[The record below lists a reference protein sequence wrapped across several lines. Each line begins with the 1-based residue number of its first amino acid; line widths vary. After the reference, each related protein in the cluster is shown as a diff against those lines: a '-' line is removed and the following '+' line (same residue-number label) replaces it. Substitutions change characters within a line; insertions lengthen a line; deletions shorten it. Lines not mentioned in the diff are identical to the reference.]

1 MSRFNKDGGRE
12 MPEMNTSSLPD
23 LIFSILFFFMMVTT
37 MREVTLK
44 VKIDKPRGT
53 QLEKLARKSATS
65 FIYMGKPMSAMDGS
79 GTRVQV
85 NDKLLSNDENFSN
98 IVTQYI
104 LDEQGMLAQSDKPF
118 FTVSLKVDHDTPMGF
133 ITDLKQVL
141 RKAYALK
148 IVYSANKMETT
159 EY

>member
-1 MSRFNKDGGRE
+1 

-44 VKIDKPRGT
+44 VKIDKPQGT

-65 FIYMGKPMSAMDGS
+65 FIYMGKPTDIKDGTS
-79 GTRVQV
+79 TKVQI
-85 NDKLLSNDENFSN
+85 NDKLVSNDDNFG
-98 IVTQYI
+98 IQVTNYV
-104 LDEQGMLAQSDKPF
+104 LEEQAKLAQSDKTY
-118 FTVSLKVDHDTPMGF
+118 FTVSLKVDHNTPMGF

-148 IVYSANKMETT
+148 IVYSANKMQDQD
-159 EY
+159 

>member
-44 VKIDKPRGT
+44 VKIDKPQGT

-65 FIYMGKPMSAMDGS
+65 FIYMGKPTDIKDGTS
-79 GTRVQV
+79 TKVQI
-85 NDKLLSNDENFSN
+85 NDKLVSNDDNFGLQ
-98 IVTQYI
+98 VTNYV
-104 LDEQGMLAQSDKPF
+104 LEEQGKLAQSDKTY
-118 FTVSLKVDHDTPMGF
+118 FTVSLKVDHNTPMGF

-148 IVYSANKMETT
+148 IVYSANKMQDQD
-159 EY
+159 

>member
-44 VKIDKPRGT
+44 VKIDKPQGT

-65 FIYMGKPMSAMDGS
+65 FIYMGKPTDIKDGTS
-79 GTRVQV
+79 TKVQI
-85 NDKLLSNDENFSN
+85 NDKLVSNDDN
-98 IVTQYI
+98 IGLQVTNYV
-104 LDEQGMLAQSDKPF
+104 LEEQGKLAQSDKTY
-118 FTVSLKVDHDTPMGF
+118 FTVSLKVDHNTPMGF

-148 IVYSANKMETT
+148 IVYSANKMQDQD
-159 EY
+159 